1 VLNFCGSFFDSRRR
15 VIRPTKAKGRRDGE
29 RRRPPA
35 TAQHWGALKP
45 LAKTEAAKGL
55 INAAFVGRILL
66 LIWGRPH
73 HIGVMLW
80 RNSCGRPLNATAG
93 SCEPA
98 SHTLPEEG
106 PLSLPRP
113 ANNSYALLRY
123 ASTRRSNL
131 RPLCHIPNFIFN
143 SSQGNCVP
151 NVFVYFATLELV

>member
-1 VLNFCGSFFDSRRR
+1 VLDSRRR

-66 LIWGRPH
+66 LLNWGRPH
-73 HIGVMLW
+73 YIGVMLW
-80 RNSCGRPLNATAG
+80 RNSRGRPLNA
-93 SCEPA
+93 PA
-98 SHTLPEEG
+98 VAASQLLIPFPKEG